1 MQTKAMTKGLARE
14 FPSAPIRE
22 LAETELYFIVGGS
35 SQEQSDQQT
44 QPKNPNYLD
53 EQRQTQIVGLF
64 SFDMDNVKF

>member
-22 LAETELYFIVGGS
+22 LAETELHFIVGGS

-44 QPKNPNYLD
+44 QPKNPNHLD
-53 EQRQTQIVGLF
+53 DQR
-64 SFDMDNVKF
+64 